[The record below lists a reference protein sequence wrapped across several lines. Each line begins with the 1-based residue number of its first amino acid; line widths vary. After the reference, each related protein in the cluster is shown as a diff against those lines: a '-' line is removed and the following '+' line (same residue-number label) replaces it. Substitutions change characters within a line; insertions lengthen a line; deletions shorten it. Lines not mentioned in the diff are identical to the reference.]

1 MFSLYVRAWRP
12 NIVKTFMPF
21 TFPISLSLRP
31 LALIGR
37 ETRREDYIN
46 SENNKDG
53 CLVSSVQTAVFIIL
67 FFSFKPRRLIL
78 QRPERVQDTF

>member
-67 FFSFKPRRLIL
+67 FFSFNNTSVI
-78 QRPERVQDTF
+78 F